1 MSDFMSRQNLAG
13 AIDLS
18 SLRKPEPSLAAAA
31 ASAAGQPAQPAESG
45 SSTFSVPSLVAQGTE
60 ANLKNFLTISNSV
73 PVVID
78 FYATW
83 SEQSKELSPKLEK
96 LVVAQKGRILMVR
109 IDIEAEPKLAQAFQV
124 NTAPT
129 LVAVMKGQ
137 PIELFNGDQSMDSIV
152 AVFSRLLEVA
162 GENGMTG
169 SVSVAENGE
178 SVAPEPEPTLPPRHL
193 AAFNAI
199 DAGNYAEAI
208 AQYEAALLESPADS
222 LAKAGLAQ
230 AKLLLRT
237 DGIDFEQVLGSS
249 PTDLESTL
257 LKADACVA
265 VGHAAEGFT
274 TILTRFATADKAD
287 REALRLRLLEL
298 FEVSPPDA
306 PEVAAARRQLAVM
319 LY

>member
-1 MSDFMSRQNLAG
+1 MSDFMSRQSLAG

-18 SLRKPEPSLAAAA
+18 SLKKPEPAVGA
-31 ASAAGQPAQPAESG
+31 AAGQPASAESG
-45 SSTFSVPSLVAQGTE
+45 SSTFSVPGLVALGTE

-78 FYATW
+78 FFATW

-96 LVVAQKGRILMVR
+96 LVVAQKGRILLVR

-129 LVAVMKGQ
+129 VVAVMKGQ
-137 PIELFNGDQSMDSIV
+137 PVELFNGDQSMDSIV

-169 SVSVAENGE
+169 SVTVANGAE
-178 SVAPEPEPTLPPRHL
+178 QTPVEPEPTLPPRHL
-193 AAFNAI
+193 AAFDAI

-237 DGIDFEQVLGSS
+237 DGIDFEQVLGST
-249 PTDLESTL
+249 PTDLAGTL

-265 VGHAAEGFT
+265 VGHAAEGYST
-274 TILTRFATADKAD
+274 LLTRFASADKAD
-287 REALRLRLLEL
+287 RDALRLRLLEL

-306 PEVAAARRQLAVM
+306 PEVAVARRQLAVM

>member
-1 MSDFMSRQNLAG
+1 MSDFMSRQSLAG
-13 AIDLS
+13 AVDLS
-18 SLRKPEPSLAAAA
+18 SLRKPEPSLAATPPV
-31 ASAAGQPAQPAESG
+31 AGQPAAPEAG
-45 SSTFSVPSLVAQGTE
+45 TSTFSVPSLVAEGTE

-78 FYATW
+78 FYASW

-96 LVVAQKGRILMVR
+96 LVVAQKGRILLVR
-109 IDIEAEPKLAQAFQV
+109 VDIEAEPKLAQAFQV

-169 SVSVAENGE
+169 SVSVANGSE
-178 SVAPEPEPTLPPRHL
+178 QIAAEPEPTLPPRHL
-193 AAFNAI
+193 AAFDAI
-199 DAGNYAEAI
+199 DAGNYTEAI
-208 AQYEAALLESPADS
+208 AQYEAALLESPADA

-237 DGIDFEQVLGSS
+237 DGIDFEQVLSSS
-249 PTDLESTL
+249 PTDLSGTL

-265 VGHAAEGFT
+265 VGHAAQGYS
-274 TILTRFATADKAD
+274 TILTRFATADKND
-287 REALRLRLLEL
+287 REALRVRLLEL

-306 PEVAAARRQLAVM
+306 PELAAARRQLAVM

>member
-1 MSDFMSRQNLAG
+1 MSDFMARQSLAG

-18 SLRKPEPSLAAAA
+18 GLRKPEPALGAAAP
-31 ASAAGQPAQPAESG
+31 GQPTPPEAG
-45 SSTFSVPSLVAQGTE
+45 SSTFSVPALVAMGTE

-78 FYATW
+78 FFATW

-96 LVVAQKGRILMVR
+96 LVVAQKGRILLVR

-129 LVAVMKGQ
+129 VVAVMKGQ
-137 PIELFNGDQSMDSIV
+137 PVELFNGDQSMDSIV

-169 SVSVAENGE
+169 SVTVADGAQP
-178 SVAPEPEPTLPPRHL
+178 VAEPEPTLPPRHL
-193 AAFNAI
+193 AAFDAI

-237 DGIDFEQVLGSS
+237 DGIDFEQVLGST
-249 PTDLESTL
+249 PTDLAGTL
-257 LKADACVA
+257 MKADACVA
-265 VGHAAEGFT
+265 VGHAAEGYST
-274 TILTRFATADKAD
+274 LLTRFATADKDD
-287 REALRLRLLEL
+287 RQALRLRLLEL

-306 PEVAAARRQLAVM
+306 PEVAVARRQLAVM

>member
-1 MSDFMSRQNLAG
+1 MSDFMSRQSLAG
-13 AIDLS
+13 AVDLS
-18 SLRKPEPSLAAAA
+18 SLRKSEPAPG
-31 ASAAGQPAQPAESG
+31 AAGTTGQPTPAESG
-45 SSTFSVPSLVAQGTE
+45 SSTFSVPALVAMGTE

-78 FYATW
+78 FFANW

-96 LVVAQKGRILMVR
+96 LVVAQKGRILLVR

-129 LVAVMKGQ
+129 VVAVMKGQ
-137 PIELFNGDQSMDSIV
+137 PVELFNGDQSMDSIV
-152 AVFSRLLEVA
+152 AVFNRLLEVA

-169 SVSVAENGE
+169 SVTVANNGE
-178 SVAPEPEPTLPPRHL
+178 EPVVEPEPTLPPRHL
-193 AAFNAI
+193 AAFDAI
-199 DAGNYAEAI
+199 DAGNYAEAV
-208 AQYEAALLESPADS
+208 AQYEAALLESPADT

-230 AKLLLRT
+230 ARLLLRT
-237 DGIDFEQVLGSS
+237 EGLDFEQVLSS
-249 PTDLESTL
+249 TPTDLAGTL
-257 LKADACVA
+257 QKADACVA
-265 VGHAAEGFT
+265 VGHAAEGYST
-274 TILTRFATADKAD
+274 LLTRFATADKED

-306 PEVAAARRQLAVM
+306 PEVAVARRQLAVM

>member
-1 MSDFMSRQNLAG
+1 VSDFMSRQSLAG
-13 AIDLS
+13 AVDLS
-18 SLRKPEPSLAAAA
+18 SLRKPEPTLGAAPAQ
-31 ASAAGQPAQPAESG
+31 GQPVAAETG
-45 SSTFSVPSLVAQGTE
+45 SSNFSVPGLVAIGTE

-78 FYATW
+78 FCASW

-96 LVVAQKGRILMVR
+96 LVVAQKGRILLVK

-129 LVAVMKGQ
+129 VVAVMKGQ
-137 PIELFNGDQSMDSIV
+137 PVELFNGDQSLDSIV

-169 SVSVAENGE
+169 SVTVANAGE
-178 SVAPEPEPTLPPRHL
+178 QMAAQAEPTLPPRHQ
-193 AAFNAI
+193 AAFDAI
-199 DAGNYAEAI
+199 DAGNYEEAI

-237 DGIDFEQVLGSS
+237 EGIDFEQVLTSN
-249 PTDLESTL
+249 PTDLAQTL

-265 VGHAAEGFT
+265 VGHAAEGYS

-306 PEVAAARRQLAVM
+306 PELALARRQLAVL

>member
-1 MSDFMSRQNLAG
+1 MSDFMSRQSLAG

-18 SLRKPEPSLAAAA
+18 GLRKPEPALGATAAQ
-31 ASAAGQPAQPAESG
+31 GQPAVAESG
-45 SSTFSVPSLVAQGTE
+45 SSTFSVPALVAIGTE

-78 FYATW
+78 FFAGW

-96 LVVAQKGRILMVR
+96 LVVAQKGRMLLVR

-129 LVAVMKGQ
+129 VVAVMKGQ
-137 PIELFNGDQSMDSIV
+137 PVELFNGDQSMDSIV

-169 SVSVAENGE
+169 SVTVANGGE
-178 SVAPEPEPTLPPRHL
+178 TVTTQPEPTLPPRHQ
-193 AAFNAI
+193 AAFDAI

-237 DGIDFEQVLGSS
+237 EGIDFEQVLGST
-249 PTDLESTL
+249 PTDLADTL

-265 VGHAAEGFT
+265 VGHAAEGYS
-274 TILTRFATADKAD
+274 TILTRFATADKPD
-287 REALRLRLLEL
+287 RDALRLRLLEL

-306 PEVAAARRQLAVM
+306 PELALARRQLAVL

>member
-1 MSDFMSRQNLAG
+1 
-13 AIDLS
+13 
-18 SLRKPEPSLAAAA
+18 
-31 ASAAGQPAQPAESG
+31 
-45 SSTFSVPSLVAQGTE
+45 
-60 ANLKNFLTISNSV
+60 
-73 PVVID
+73 
-78 FYATW
+78 
-83 SEQSKELSPKLEK
+83 
-96 LVVAQKGRILMVR
+96 
-109 IDIEAEPKLAQAFQV
+109 
-124 NTAPT
+124 
-129 LVAVMKGQ
+129 
-137 PIELFNGDQSMDSIV
+137 MDSIV